1 MMIAIMFR
9 ITKIFEIPSLTIH
22 KIEGKVTD
30 ESLQVWIDELSA
42 LNSQPDRKVILDF
55 CQVWAISERGVEFLA
70 AHLSNNSHDI
80 HIINPSMDVRNL
92 LHASGLSKRVLE

>member
-1 MMIAIMFR
+1 MITTMFR
-9 ITKIFEIPSLTIH
+9 IRKIFENLLLVIY

-30 ESLQVWIDELSA
+30 ESLQVWIDELNA

-55 CQVWAISERGVEFLA
+55 CQVWSISARGVEFLSA
-70 AHLSNNSHDI
+70 YLSSRLHDI

-92 LHASGLSKRVLE
+92 LHVAGLSHRVLE